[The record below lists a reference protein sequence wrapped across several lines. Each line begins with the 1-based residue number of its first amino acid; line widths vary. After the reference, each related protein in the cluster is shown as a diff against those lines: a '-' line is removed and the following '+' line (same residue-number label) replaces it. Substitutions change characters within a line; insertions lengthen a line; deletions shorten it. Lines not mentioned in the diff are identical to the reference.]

1 MMQFLSGS
9 RAKATGATTSI
20 TPTARI
26 QLLSAAPCGV
36 DLVVVAADL
45 TSSITIG
52 NQFWPPIACGRL
64 FCRAGAN

>member
-1 MMQFLSGS
+1 MI
-9 RAKATGATTSI
+9 GATTSI

-26 QLLSAAPCGV
+26 QLLSRRAMGV

-52 NQFWPPIACGRL
+52 IQLWPPITCAKM